1 MVETPVSTQTDP
13 SELVGEW
20 ERHSELDGS
29 PVTEHFI
36 LKADGTY
43 SIEARFD
50 DPDELLASAHGTY
63 EATGTT
69 LTMTDQDGLSSTSP
83 YYLDS
88 SGKLVINDNT
98 DLAWTRVG
106 P

>member
-1 MVETPVSTQTDP
+1 MECSVGRST
-13 SELVGEW
+13 
-20 ERHSELDGS
+20 RAYGS
-29 PVTEHFI
+29 PVTEHF
-36 LKADGTY
+36 LLNEDGTY
-43 SIEARFD
+43 SLEARFD
-50 DPDELLASAHGTY
+50 DSGELLASAHGTW

-69 LTMTDQDGLSSTSP
+69 LTMTDQDAQSSTSP

-98 DLAWTRVG
+98 DLAWTRVE